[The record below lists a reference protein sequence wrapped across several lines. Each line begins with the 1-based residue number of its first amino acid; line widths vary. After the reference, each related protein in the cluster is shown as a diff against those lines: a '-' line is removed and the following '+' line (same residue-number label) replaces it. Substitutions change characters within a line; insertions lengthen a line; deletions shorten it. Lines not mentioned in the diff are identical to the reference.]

1 MKLSGKTCL
10 LTGAPGG
17 LGSRLAIRLWKE
29 GASLLLTGRK
39 PEALTALAD
48 SLPAALCP
56 GQKLLTL
63 PADLS
68 AAGAV
73 IGIFSM
79 AKENFDSLSILV
91 NNAAMQGP
99 IGPLWKNSP
108 EEWERTIRVDLLA
121 PAQLCAQAIP
131 WMISRGS
138 GKIINVSGGGAA
150 APRAYFS
157 AYACAKAALVRLTET
172 VAQENKANGIDIN
185 AVAPGVL
192 NTNMTKQIL
201 AAGPE
206 NAGPS
211 EYGKLQDQEGTER
224 AFDRAADLVTFLA
237 SSESD
242 GITGRIIS
250 AVWDP
255 WESLQQRRDQVD
267 GTDVYT
273 LRRIVPKDRGLD
285 WD

>member
-63 PADLS
+63 PAD
-68 AAGAV
+68 
-73 IGIFSM
+73 SM

-91 NNAAMQGP
+91 NNVAMQGP

-250 AVWDP
+250 AVRNG
-255 WESLQQRRDQVD
+255 SFS
-267 GTDVYT
+267 
-273 LRRIVPKDRGLD
+273 DRK
-285 WD
+285 